1 MSDRPALWARWK
13 RLAHRA
19 AQVQSHVLLFILYVV
34 AVVPVGAARRL
45 WTDPLG
51 TRSGVPSWRPRP
63 TDPDAATAAR
73 RQF

>member
-1 MSDRPALWARWK
+1 
-13 RLAHRA
+13 
-19 AQVQSHVLLFILYVV
+19 LLFILYVV

-51 TRSGVPSWRPRP
+51 TKPGAPSWRPRP
-63 TDPDAATAAR
+63 TDADDATAAR